1 MIKLRMFVLFLVL
14 GLSVSVA
21 PVSAAEA
28 DIFTYDQ
35 LKQRASQ
42 LANAAFE
49 DWRQEPPKEI
59 RKLTYDQYRDIR
71 FNPKKAIW
79 RYEHIPFQV
88 HLFHP
93 GWIQSDQVE
102 VYLIENGRVEKIPY
116 SLDLFDFGTN
126 GVANLPEEKM
136 KFSGLR
142 VHYPI
147 NRPDYLDELVV
158 FQGATYFRALAK
170 DLRYGLSARAVAV
183 NCGGP
188 GTEEFPRFRA
198 LWLNRP
204 GDKDNTIRIFGLI
217 DSPSLAGAAE
227 FIITPGA
234 TTVMRNRVAIY
245 ARKKIAHLGIAPLT
259 SMFWYGRQTG
269 MRFSDFRPEVH
280 DSDGL
285 LMSNGAGEWLWR
297 PLAHEGKF
305 RFCSFVDKSP
315 KGFGLFQ
322 RDRAFASYA
331 DLEAHYQD
339 RPSAW
344 VTPIGDWGEG
354 SIRLLELPTVDEF
367 NDNIVAFWE
376 PKKQLAAGQSSE
388 FAYEIQW
395 FSENAKLPEVGR
407 AVSTRIADI
416 PDPEDKDRVA
426 DGKTVIRKFVLDFRW
441 PEVSEDV
448 ASTNLLTA
456 SVDVQNATLLGKP
469 VQQYN
474 PYDRTWRLFFK
485 ASAPKDGSPVE
496 CRAFISRNAKPV
508 TETWIYL
515 WNP

>member
-1 MIKLRMFVLFLVL
+1 MMKCRPFFAFALVTFAL
-14 GLSVSVA
+14 VA
-21 PVSAAEA
+21 FTAEA
-28 DIFTYDQ
+28 RENDIFTYDQ
-35 LKQRASQ
+35 LKARAEQ
-42 LANAAFE
+42 LANASFS

-71 FNPKKAIW
+71 FNPKKALW

-93 GWIQSDQVE
+93 GWIQSDQVDIH
-102 VYLIENGRVEKIPY
+102 LIENGRVETKPY
-116 SLDLFDFGTN
+116 SQDYFDFGTN
-126 GVANLPEEKM
+126 SNIVLPEGKM

-147 NRPDYLDELVV
+147 NRADYLDELIV

-170 DLRYGLSARAVAV
+170 DLVYGLSARTIAV

-198 LWLNRP
+198 FWLNRP
-204 GDKDNTIRIFGLI
+204 ADKENRLTILGLI

-227 FIITPGA
+227 FVVTPGNI
-234 TTVMRNRVAIY
+234 TTVKVRVAIY
-245 ARKKIAHLGIAPLT
+245 ARKKISHLGIAPLT
-259 SMFWYGRQTG
+259 SMYWYGRQAG
-269 MRFSDFRPEVH
+269 LRFSDFRPEVH

-285 LMSNGAGEWLWR
+285 LMNNGAGEWLWR

-305 RFCSFVDKSP
+305 RFCSFVDNNP

-322 RDRAFASYA
+322 RDRAFSSYS

-354 SIRLLELPTVDEF
+354 SVRLLELPTVDEF

-376 PKKQLAAGQSSE
+376 PKKTLSAGQNAE
-388 FAYEIQW
+388 FAYDIQW
-395 FSENAKLPEVGR
+395 FNDNPKLPDVGR
-407 AVSTRIADI
+407 TVTTRVADV

-441 PEVSEDV
+441 PEVTED
-448 ASTNLLTA
+448 ASSTNQLVPVV
-456 SVDVQNATLLGKP
+456 SVQNATLLGKP

-474 PYDRTWRLFFK
+474 AYDRTWRVFFK
-485 ASAPKDGSPVE
+485 AAAQKGAAPVE
-496 CRAFISRNAKPV
+496 SRAFINRNGKPV